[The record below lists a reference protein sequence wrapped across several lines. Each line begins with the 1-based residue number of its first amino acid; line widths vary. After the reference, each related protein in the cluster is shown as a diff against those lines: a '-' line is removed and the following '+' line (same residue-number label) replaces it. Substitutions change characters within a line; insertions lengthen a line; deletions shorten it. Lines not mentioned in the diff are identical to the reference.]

1 MAKQPS
7 GRGSANL
14 GKAAAGIRGALKS
27 SKIIDWHELGTPH
40 PELIVGTVQAKLDDF
55 RTNVAMLT
63 KLKELRD
70 LNILI
75 HGQPR
80 PDIAQIK
87 FTLRG

>member
-27 SKIIDWHELGTPH
+27 SKIIDWHEVGTPH
-40 PELIVGTVQAKLDDF
+40 PELIAGTLQSDLGNFKK
-55 RTNVAMLT
+55 NVATLT

-75 HGQPR
+75 HGTPR